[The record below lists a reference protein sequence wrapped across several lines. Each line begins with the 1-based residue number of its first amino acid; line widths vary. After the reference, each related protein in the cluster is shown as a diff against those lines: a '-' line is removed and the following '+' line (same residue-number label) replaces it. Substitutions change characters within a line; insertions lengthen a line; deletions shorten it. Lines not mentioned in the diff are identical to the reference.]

1 MFKRLFSWWKEDI
14 LLKSALEKSALALE
28 KSGEMFAFAFK
39 VLLENEK
46 KVKKIYEMDQEVNA
60 LQIEIRKKIMEHL
73 TINPEQ
79 DVTASLVLTTIAVDF
94 ERIGDIA
101 KNIAELH
108 AMVVGE
114 LGASH
119 YRESIDDLRER
130 TNRALQKTKH
140 AFLEADLRKAREL
153 MDEFTWIAYQCDEEV
168 KIVAGDESLRVREA
182 VIYSLLFRYVKRVSA
197 HARNFV
203 SSVVNPFHRVGFKPE

>member
-1 MFKRLFSWWKEDI
+1 MFKNLFSWWKEDI

-28 KSGEMFAFAFK
+28 KSGEMFAFAFR
-39 VLLENEK
+39 VLFEGEK
-46 KVKKIYEMDQEVNA
+46 ETTRIYEMDKEINE
-60 LQIEIRKKIMEHL
+60 LQIDIRKKIMQHL

-101 KNIAELH
+101 KNIAELDS
-108 AMVVGE
+108 MVIGS
-114 LGASH
+114 LDDSR
-119 YRESIDDLRER
+119 YREAIDTLQQRTFQSLRGS
-130 TNRALQKTKH
+130 KS
-140 AFLEADLRKAREL
+140 AFLEADAKKARAL
-153 MDEFTWIAYQCDEEV
+153 MDDFTQIARQCDEEV
-168 KIVAGDESLRVREA
+168 RLIVGDDSLRVREA